1 MEIPFWF
8 FLFFSFLLRVLK
20 KQNVTVKQGIMQL
33 LLKQEGLQVLTANFT
48 FLKNPS
54 PKTQSRGEGA
64 GLMALEGGSFQGE
77 REIVT

>member
-1 MEIPFWF
+1 
-8 FLFFSFLLRVLK
+8 
-20 KQNVTVKQGIMQL
+20 MQL